1 MKKLNI
7 TKEQFNR
14 SNYFQRKYGK
24 LEYVS
29 ESGRLFK
36 TNKGKVLKFNE
47 AVSYGLTNDE
57 LDRELDNEL
66 DDGSIK
72 VGDIMYS
79 VYSWDYDTIPHF
91 YKVCQVKKSTILLQ
105 KLRSKHIGGYANSPG
120 GAKLVPDESDTSG
133 ETIRVRIKPDG
144 SMKEPG
150 RYGNLLYK
158 WDGKP
163 KEEVRMNESFG
174 MGFGDRFCDCE
185 SDPIEYNGQEYD
197 TWTMYSGDEGVGDV
211 MFADDALRQDME
223 ENGIDKEI
231 MEMVDL
237 WVNPRDNVEDAI
249 DQIIG
254 GDTYMESKK
263 FGKKFNESSFQV
275 LDSDGETTTLSR
287 ECPFCHKEH
296 HITIDMGEDEFYDRY
311 DAMRAG
317 ELIQRAFPM
326 LDANQREFIKTGICD
341 TCWDSL

>member
-14 SNYFQRKYGK
+14 SNYFQKKYGK

-36 TNKGKVLKFNE
+36 TSKGKVLKFNE

-57 LDRELDNEL
+57 LDRELDNGL

-79 VYSWDYDTIPHF
+79 VYSWDYDTVPHF

-105 KLRSKHIGGYANSPG
+105 KLRSKSIGGYANSPG

-150 RYGNLLYK
+150 RYGNSLNK

-163 KEEVRMNESFG
+163 KEEVRMNESG
-174 MGFGDRFCDCE
+174 VKIDDRNRH
-185 SDPIEYNGQEYD
+185 S
-197 TWTMYSGDEGVGDV
+197 
-211 MFADDALRQDME
+211 
-223 ENGIDKEI
+223 
-231 MEMVDL
+231 
-237 WVNPRDNVEDAI
+237 
-249 DQIIG
+249 II
-254 GDTYMESKK
+254 
-263 FGKKFNESSFQV
+263 
-275 LDSDGETTTLSR
+275 LSR

-296 HITIDMGEDEFYDRY
+296 KITLDMSDAEFYDGI
-311 DAMRAG
+311 DALRHGA
-317 ELIQRAFPM
+317 LIQQAFPT
-326 LDANQREFIKTGICD
+326 LSPSEREFLKTGICD
-341 TCWDSL
+341 DCWDSL